1 MDKLIVVE
9 RGDLVMVFNFHPTKS
24 FTDYKIGCMNA
35 GEGGAG
41 LCACFIALYLCA
53 LASWPGG
60 VTAC

>member
-35 GEGGAG
+35 GGPAHTCYAG
-41 LCACFIALYLCA
+41 LT
-53 LASWPGG
+53 LASSSL
-60 VTAC
+60 TH